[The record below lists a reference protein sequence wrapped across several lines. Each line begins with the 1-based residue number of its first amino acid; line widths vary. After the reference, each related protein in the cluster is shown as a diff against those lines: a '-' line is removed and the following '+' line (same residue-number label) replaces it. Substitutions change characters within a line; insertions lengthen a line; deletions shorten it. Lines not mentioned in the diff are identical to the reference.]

1 MAQLEAVNSNY
12 IVTEELQEANM
23 GKRGAS
29 LLQISRRRQLRKLGR
44 ALNLIVGRLQGVA
57 KTPSTMH

>member
-29 LLQISRRRQLRKLGR
+29 LLQIPRRRQLRKLGR